1 MGFPQPCL
9 TTPHCSCN
17 VLEIPPVFLT
27 TSNIR
32 LIAFPH
38 RTSNFR
44 DKELRSLRVTP
55 KLGRPPQKSEKPL
68 VGWKGMPRL
77 SRNLHT
83 FLIETS
89 WVPFQL
95 SSMYVSAITLPNS
108 SKAFSMLLHTR
119 KHKKVVRLCSLDQM
133 FHWSVNAQS
142 TNWGHGGWEV
152 GSATQYRD
160 SPNKELHQKT
170 QQTSETQPISN

>member
-17 VLEIPPVFLT
+17 ALEIPPVFLT

-38 RTSNFR
+38 QTNDFR
-44 DKELRSLRVTP
+44 DKELRNLGVTP

-68 VGWKGMPRL
+68 AGWKGMPRL
-77 SRNLHT
+77 FRNLHT

-95 SSMYVSAITLPNS
+95 SSMYMSAITLPNS
-108 SKAFSMLLHTR
+108 SKAISILLHTR
-119 KHKKVVRLCSLDQM
+119 KHKKEVWLCSLDQM
-133 FHWSVNAQS
+133 FHWPVNAQS
-142 TNWGHGGWEV
+142 INWDHGGWEV

-160 SPNKELHQKT
+160 GPNKELHQKT
-170 QQTSETQPISN
+170 QQTSKTQPISN